1 LLTANAIAHAETAD
15 TSADQTEISIASH
28 AQPRVSKLKPYSVME
43 LEDAHLKELTIH
55 QRQKTQPQLLVTNQW
70 LSLLQTKD
78 GELSILTR
86 PKRLLLKDSMKSSD
100 SMSTDHSTLSQDFQC
115 KELLSALVQAKS
127 PSRDGMERR
136 KRKNVAAQT
145 QTWFFDPVSK
155 TIRSNY
161 WKNYAMHI
169 PGNGAQN
176 ELRMT
181 STINSRWW

>member
-127 PSRDGMERR
+127 PSRDGERMLLLKHGSSIQYPRQSDLTTGRITPCTSQAMEH
-136 KRKNVAAQT
+136 K
-145 QTWFFDPVSK
+145 
-155 TIRSNY
+155 
-161 WKNYAMHI
+161 M
-169 PGNGAQN
+169 
-176 ELRMT
+176 
-181 STINSRWW
+181 NSE